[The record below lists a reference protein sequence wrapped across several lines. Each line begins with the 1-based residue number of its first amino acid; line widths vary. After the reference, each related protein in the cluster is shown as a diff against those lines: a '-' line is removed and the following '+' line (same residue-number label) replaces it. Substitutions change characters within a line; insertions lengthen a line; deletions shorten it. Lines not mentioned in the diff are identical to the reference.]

1 MTYPNS
7 EYGILTST
15 LDTEDIIS
23 AIAGQYRTTKE
34 DVEISNKV
42 TATVRRIVK
51 YADLEEE

>member
-1 MTYPNS
+1 MNYPNA

-34 DVEISNKV
+34 NVELSNEV

-51 YADLEEE
+51 YEEDK